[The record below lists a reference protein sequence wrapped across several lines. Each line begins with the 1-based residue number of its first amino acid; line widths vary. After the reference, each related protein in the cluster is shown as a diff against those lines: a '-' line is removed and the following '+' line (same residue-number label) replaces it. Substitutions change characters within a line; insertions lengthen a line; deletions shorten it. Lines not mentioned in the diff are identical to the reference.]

1 MARLDDLGG
10 TTRLR
15 LTHDGFSGLG
25 GFVTRTM
32 LVLGWRSLL
41 KTELLRVLERDSDTT
56 ESISR

>member
-32 LVLGWRSLL
+32 LVLGWRSRPRP
-41 KTELLRVLERDSDTT
+41 RVLERDSDAT